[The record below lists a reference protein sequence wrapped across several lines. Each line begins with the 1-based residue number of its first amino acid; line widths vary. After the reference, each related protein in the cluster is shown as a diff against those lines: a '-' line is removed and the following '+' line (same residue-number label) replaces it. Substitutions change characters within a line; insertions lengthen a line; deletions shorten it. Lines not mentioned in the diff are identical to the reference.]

1 MCAPEPCDDVAE
13 MIRDHR
19 RRRPLSRP
27 LSFVAGLFALGVLA
41 GVHAPPARSDES
53 ALLAVR
59 VAKAQKLVEK
69 VRGAA
74 FRAPVAS
81 TLLPEKELET
91 VLAKK
96 LVQDLPIPFE
106 AYAAGLA
113 TLGLIE
119 PSPGLLDRLTRL
131 YTRQVVGFY
140 DPAEKRFYIVPERSR
155 DASGPAGDL
164 MEQLL
169 LAHELTHALQDQR
182 LGLDRRMKALRDSTD
197 SLLALQAFLEGEATV
212 LMTEALLESVPEEAR
227 EALGADPLEQVLDGL
242 DDPDGV
248 DGAEGVPAYF
258 VKELVFP
265 YAAGTAWVR
274 QKKASGGWPAVDAA
288 YRRLPTTTR
297 EILRPG
303 VVLPARLR
311 LAAADRPT
319 PRAVPGGGTASWAD
333 TLGEWVL
340 GTLLEQAGAG
350 DESRDAAAAWQDD
363 RIVFWCPGK
372 APGAHGV
379 GFLWRIR
386 ASTPA
391 GAARIA
397 ALLEPLYATRPAP
410 ARPRISV
417 RGDVVEVSGRA
428 APPPPA

>member
-1 MCAPEPCDDVAE
+1 MVGVLAF
-13 MIRDHR
+13 
-19 RRRPLSRP
+19 S
-27 LSFVAGLFALGVLA
+27 VLA
-41 GVHAPPARSDES
+41 GVAAPPARSDES
-53 ALLAVR
+53 SLLAVR

-69 VRGAA
+69 VRGVS

-81 TLLPEKELET
+81 ALLPEKELET
-91 VLAKK
+91 VLARK

-113 TLGLIE
+113 ALGLIE

-155 DASGPAGDL
+155 DVAGPAGDL

-182 LGLDRRMKALRDSTD
+182 LGLDRKMKTLRDSTD
-197 SLLALQAFLEGEATV
+197 ALLALQAVLEGEATV
-212 LMTEALLESVPEEAR
+212 LMTEALVESVPEEAR
-227 EALGADPLEQVLDGL
+227 EALGADPLEQVLEGL

-248 DGAEGVPAYF
+248 DGADGVPAYF
-258 VKELVFP
+258 VRELVFP

-274 QKKASGGWPAVDAA
+274 QKKAAGGWPAVDAA

-303 VVLPARLR
+303 VALPARLR
-311 LAAADRPT
+311 LAPADRPT
-319 PRAVPGGGTASWAD
+319 PRTVPGGGSASWAD

-350 DESRDAAAAWQDD
+350 DESREAAAAWQDD
-363 RIVFWCPGK
+363 RIVFSSPGN

-386 ASTPA
+386 AASPE

-397 ALLEPLYATRPAP
+397 ALLEPLYAARPASS
-410 ARPRISV
+410 RPRIAV
-417 RGDVVEVSGRA
+417 RGDVVQVARDVA
-428 APPPPA
+428 LPPPA

>member
-13 MIRDHR
+13 IIRDPG
-19 RRRPLSRP
+19 RRRPLGKP
-27 LSFVAGLFALGVLA
+27 LSPVVGLLVLA
-41 GVHAPPARSDES
+41 ALAAPPARSDDS

-59 VAKAQKLVEK
+59 VARAQTLVEK
-69 VRGAA
+69 VRGVA

-81 TLLPEKELET
+81 ALLPEKQLET

-106 AYAAGLA
+106 DYAAGLA
-113 TLGLIE
+113 ALGLIE
-119 PSPGLLDRLTRL
+119 PSPGLLDRLIRL

-140 DPAEKRFYIVPERSR
+140 DPGEKRFYIVPERSR
-155 DASGPAGDL
+155 DVAGPAGEL

-182 LGLDRRMKALRDSTD
+182 LDLDRRMKALRDSTD
-197 SLLALQAFLEGEATV
+197 ALLALQAFLEGEATV

-227 EALGADPLEQVLDGL
+227 EALGADPLGQVLDGL

-258 VKELVFP
+258 VRELVFP

-274 QKKASGGWPAVDAA
+274 QKKAAGGWPAVDAA

-311 LAAADRPT
+311 LAPADRPT

-363 RIVFWCPGK
+363 RIVFSCPGK
-372 APGAHGV
+372 SPCAHGV

-386 ASTPA
+386 AATPA

-397 ALLEPLYATRPAP
+397 ELLGPLYATRPAP

-417 RGDVVEVSGRA
+417 RGDLVEVVRSVV
-428 APPPPA
+428 PPPPA

>member
-1 MCAPEPCDDVAE
+1 MFAPEPCDDVAE
-13 MIRDHR
+13 IIRDPG
-19 RRRPLSRP
+19 RRRPLSKP
-27 LSFVAGLFALGVLA
+27 LPLIVGLLAVAPLVSLA
-41 GVHAPPARSDES
+41 APPARSGES

-69 VRGAA
+69 VRGVS
-74 FRAPVAS
+74 FRSPVAS
-81 TLLPEKELET
+81 ALLPEKELET

-113 TLGLIE
+113 ALGLIE

-155 DASGPAGDL
+155 DVAGPAGDL

-227 EALGADPLEQVLDGL
+227 EALGEDPLEQVLDGL

-248 DGAEGVPAYF
+248 DGADGVPAYF
-258 VKELVFP
+258 VRELVFP

-274 QKKASGGWPAVDAA
+274 QKKAAGGWPAVDAA

-303 VVLPARLR
+303 VALPPRLR
-311 LAAADRPT
+311 LAPTDRPT
-319 PRAVPGGGTASWAD
+319 PRMVPGGGAASWAD

-350 DESRDAAAAWQDD
+350 DASREAAASWQDD
-363 RIVFWCPGK
+363 RIVFSCPDET
-372 APGAHGV
+372 PGAHGV

-386 ASTPA
+386 TTGPD

-397 ALLEPLYATRPAP
+397 ALLEPLYATRPAS
-410 ARPRISV
+410 ARPRIAV
-417 RGDVVEVSGRA
+417 RGDVVEVARNA
-428 APPPPA
+428 VRPPPA